1 MKTESPTDHS
11 FVTEALH
18 RTRRSFG
25 YVMLFGLCGNL
36 LMLAPSIYSMQVLD
50 RVLSSA
56 SIPTL
61 LNLTLIII
69 AALIFYSIFTM
80 VRSMILTQT
89 GEWLETKVSSR
100 LLAIGITQNSL
111 GSQTSSSQYLRDLSV
126 IKNFITGNGIS
137 SILDAPWSIIFL
149 LVMYM
154 LNPIMGFVTLIG
166 GVLLLIL
173 GILNEVMTRK
183 PFNLATREQL
193 KAFEIADAASRNAE
207 AIEAM
212 GMMPNIQNLWTQANE
227 KSHVHQKLAYGRAN
241 MLQAISRFVRMLI
254 QIAITGMGAW
264 LVLQNELSSGAMI
277 AGSILSGKALAPFE
291 TSLMIWKGFLSA
303 RDSYNR
309 LEKGVANFPAIRGH
323 MTLPEPEGYLA
334 LENAVFAPQGKAP
347 IIKGI
352 SFNLQPGETLGIIG
366 PSAAGK
372 STLAKMIVGVLPTT
386 AGAVRL
392 DGAEI
397 FKWNREQL
405 GRCVGYL
412 PQNVDLFAGSI
423 MQNIARMLPEPSHE
437 MVLEAAQMAC
447 VHEMILRLPEG
458 YDTIVRPGGSTLS
471 PGQRQR
477 IGLARALYGRPRFL
491 VLDEPNINLDGE
503 GESALLRAL
512 SNIRQTGTTTVV
524 VAHRPTLVQNTD
536 KLLIVQDGRVKE
548 FGETRQLL
556 SKYRA
561 PSISEAGA

>member
-1 MKTESPTDHS
+1 
-11 FVTEALH
+11 
-18 RTRRSFG
+18 
-25 YVMLFGLCGNL
+25 
-36 LMLAPSIYSMQVLD
+36 
-50 RVLSSA
+50 
-56 SIPTL
+56 
-61 LNLTLIII
+61 
-69 AALIFYSIFTM
+69 
-80 VRSMILTQT
+80 
-89 GEWLETKVSSR
+89 
-100 LLAIGITQNSL
+100 
-111 GSQTSSSQYLRDLSV
+111 
-126 IKNFITGNGIS
+126 
-137 SILDAPWSIIFL
+137 
-149 LVMYM
+149 
-154 LNPIMGFVTLIG
+154 
-166 GVLLLIL
+166 
-173 GILNEVMTRK
+173 
-183 PFNLATREQL
+183 
-193 KAFEIADAASRNAE
+193 
-207 AIEAM
+207 
-212 GMMPNIQNLWTQANE
+212 
-227 KSHVHQKLAYGRAN
+227 
-241 MLQAISRFVRMLI
+241 
-254 QIAITGMGAW
+254 
-264 LVLQNELSSGAMI
+264 
-277 AGSILSGKALAPFE
+277 
-291 TSLMIWKGFLSA
+291 MIWKGFLSA